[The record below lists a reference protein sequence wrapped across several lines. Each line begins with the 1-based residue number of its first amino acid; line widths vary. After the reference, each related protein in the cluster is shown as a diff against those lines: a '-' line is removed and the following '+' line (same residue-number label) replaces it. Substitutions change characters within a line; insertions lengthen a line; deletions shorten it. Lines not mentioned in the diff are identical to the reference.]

1 MKSFSIQKKK
11 NMSSSIFFE
20 KNKFDARHDHD
31 NENDILEI
39 KLDTKPR
46 RKSQSIVTKGFLN
59 NQIKYNEE
67 NSTENKK
74 AEEGET
80 LHCHIEEFI
89 QITAPKD
96 QTIKCK
102 VYIER
107 GLFDEYFFFL
117 EEYEPPKLLMR
128 SMRKKSSLNTFYHIQ
143 VADNFYANP
152 SKFGRLYSDLNK
164 TNYTLVGDKLNEKL
178 FFNLEYEKYTK
189 LIGADKPK
197 RFNLEIVQH
206 QTTDNQAG
214 DKMDKLFQRASAT
227 RYTKLITKKP
237 YYDPA
242 SRHFK
247 LDFKKRVRLPS
258 LNNIQIVDE
267 ADQDT
272 ILFQCG
278 KYESKCY
285 NIDFTYPF
293 CAFTAFGLAIACLNR
308 N

>member
-1 MKSFSIQKKK
+1 
-11 NMSSSIFFE
+11 MSSSVFIE
-20 KNKFDARHDHD
+20 KNKFNVRYDHD
-31 NENDILEI
+31 EKDILEI
-39 KLDTKPR
+39 SLDTKPNYQAA
-46 RKSQSIVTKGFLN
+46 RKGFVTKDFLN
-59 NQIKYNEE
+59 NQIKCNEE
-67 NSTENKK
+67 DSVEKTE
-74 AEEGET
+74 EEKP
-80 LHCHIEEFI
+80 HCHIEEFI

-117 EEYEPPKLLMR
+117 EEYDPPKLLMK
-128 SMRKKSSLNTFYHIQ
+128 SVRKKSSLNTCYNIQ
-143 VADNFYANP
+143 VVDNFYANP
-152 SKFGRLYSDLNK
+152 SKFGRLSSDLNK
-164 TNYTLVGDKLNEKL
+164 TNYTLVGDRLNEKL

-189 LIGADKPK
+189 LLGADKPK

-206 QTTDNQAG
+206 KVGDNEAS

-227 RYTKLITKKP
+227 RYSKLITKKP
-237 YYDPA
+237 YYDPVT
-242 SRHFK
+242 RHLK
-247 LDFKKRVRLPS
+247 LDFKKRVRMPS

-278 KYESKCY
+278 KFESRCY

-308 N
+308 T